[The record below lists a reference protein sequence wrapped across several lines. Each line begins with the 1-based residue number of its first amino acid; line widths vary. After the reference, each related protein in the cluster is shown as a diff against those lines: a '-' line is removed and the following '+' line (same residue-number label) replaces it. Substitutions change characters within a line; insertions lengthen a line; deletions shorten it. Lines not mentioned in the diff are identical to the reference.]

1 LIISTGALFVYVSIQ
16 IGHYLAALA
25 CVWGFY
31 FLWAA
36 LYSVGRDPN
45 LVERSAQHQFRV
57 VVFTAAAVAFLSVCG
72 GVYFL
77 IQGRYSEFFG
87 SFASIGWLI
96 WAYQKYRNNLAAWM
110 GYRKNAK
117 TQQV

>member
-1 LIISTGALFVYVSIQ
+1 MFFAYVSIQ
-16 IGHYLAALA
+16 TGQYLAVLA
-25 CVWGFY
+25 VTWGFY

-45 LVERSAQHQFRV
+45 LIDKRAQFHFRV
-57 VVFTAAAVAFLSVCG
+57 VVFSAAAVALISVGG

-87 SFASIGWLI
+87 SFAGMGWLI
-96 WAYQKYRNNLAAWM
+96 WAYWKYRANLASWM
-110 GYRKNAK
+110 GY
-117 TQQV
+117 QQNVKSRQM